1 MKMTFKRSVAAI
13 LVAGLLSACSSQSDG
28 EESFSKLVFGSVKE
42 IATSR
47 REGPKQKTVVT
58 AEMLAQ
64 TTTAALQINPESRG
78 GSDFLR
84 RIVTRNDSS
93 NGTVEVRKSSDN
105 AQVFLR
111 NGVVVGSRGI
121 GGDIIAA
128 DASVTIRSLQ
138 TRANGS
144 GIRTYVVSDGDV
156 TTTDYTFR
164 CTQRNLGREKISI
177 VNLMVTT
184 DHIREDCVSTQSR
197 QATIQNDYWVQSDTG
212 IVRKSRQW
220 MGPATGYFE
229 LILLKN

>member
-1 MKMTFKRSVAAI
+1 MMMMFKRGIAAV
-13 LVAGLLSACSSQSDG
+13 LVAGLLTACSSQKEG
-28 EESFSKLVFGSVKE
+28 EESFSKLIFGSVKE

-47 REGPKQKTVVT
+47 REGPRPKTVVT

-64 TTTAALQINPESRG
+64 TTTAALQVNPESRG

-84 RIVTRNDSS
+84 RIATRDDSS
-93 NGTVEVRKSSDN
+93 IGTVEIWKASDN
-105 AQVFLR
+105 AQIFLR
-111 NGVVVGSRGI
+111 NGVVVGTRGV

-138 TRANGS
+138 KRGNGS
-144 GIRTYVVSDGDV
+144 GIRTYVISDGDV

-164 CTQRNLGREKISI
+164 CTQRNLGGEKISI

-184 DHIREDCVSTQSR
+184 DHIREDCVSTQVR
-197 QATIQNDYWVQSDTG
+197 QASIQNDYWVQSGTG

-220 MGPATGYFE
+220 MGPRTGYFE